1 MQKIFAPGCALI
13 LYKPHLAEKLHL
25 ILNENIGKTAVLSTC
40 CRHDPQF
47 TSKTIKFL
55 SYRMTRV
62 GS

>member
-55 SYRMTRV
+55 SY
-62 GS
+62 